1 MPVFS
6 VQLFHNVP
14 FQNSRFPSKMSRLL
28 EACPFECLQNVDLN
42 EKRNKIASIASGFLF
57 FSGWWFA
64 IDASATY
71 YEDTR
76 DVFHLCGV
84 FATIS
89 MFMVNAVS
97 NSLLRGEGFTDG
109 CLGPVGARIWFFFG
123 FMMGFGSLL
132 GNYLNFDITGW
143 HHKRR
148 VPASKLCCVGSAYI
162 LFGEY
167 VHDDEAKTFN
177 PKYTYPGVAFF
188 MQNLFIFFASVIY
201 KFGRSED
208 MWG

>member
-1 MPVFS
+1 MISYVSDACDIFDTS
-6 VQLFHNVP
+6 CFLFVTLPNTPSLQRHSFV
-14 FQNSRFPSKMSRLL
+14 SRMSRLL

-132 GNYLNFDITGW
+132 G
-143 HHKRR
+143 
-148 VPASKLCCVGSAYI
+148 S
-162 LFGEY
+162 
-167 VHDDEAKTFN
+167 
-177 PKYTYPGVAFF
+177 
-188 MQNLFIFFASVIY
+188 FASHTSICIFLLLLSRFRLHPLWRVCA
-201 KFGRSED
+201 
-208 MWG
+208 

>member
-1 MPVFS
+1 
-6 VQLFHNVP
+6 
-14 FQNSRFPSKMSRLL
+14 MSRLL

-132 GNYLNFDITGW
+132 GNYLKGW
-143 HHKRR
+143 LAIAKLKPLVERYSCQPMRR
-148 VPASKLCCVGSAYI
+148 LDTSNNLSVGPSC
-162 LFGEY
+162 
-167 VHDDEAKTFN
+167 
-177 PKYTYPGVAFF
+177 
-188 MQNLFIFFASVIY
+188 M
-201 KFGRSED
+201 
-208 MWG
+208 

>member
-1 MPVFS
+1 
-6 VQLFHNVP
+6 
-14 FQNSRFPSKMSRLL
+14 MSRIL
-28 EACPFECLQNVDLN
+28 EALPFDFLHNIDFS
-42 EKRNKIASIASGFLF
+42 EKRNKIASIISGFFF

-64 IDASATY
+64 LDASATY
-71 YEDTR
+71 HQDTR

-97 NSLLRGEGFTDG
+97 NSLLRGESFTDG

-123 FMMGFGSLL
+123 FMMGFGSLI
-132 GNYLNFDITGW
+132 G
-143 HHKRR
+143 
-148 VPASKLCCVGSAYI
+148 ACYI

-167 VHDDEAKTFN
+167 VYVSDNVNNNFKPEH
-177 PKYTYPGVAFF
+177 TYPGVAFF
-188 MQNLFIFFASVIY
+188 LQNVFIFLSSITF

>member
-1 MPVFS
+1 MYLVFRDT
-6 VQLFHNVP
+6 VLFA
-14 FQNSRFPSKMSRLL
+14 RMSRLL

-132 GNYLNFDITGW
+132 GWFFPHSKSFSVFCYLLSRFCIYPVW
-143 HHKRR
+143 R
-148 VPASKLCCVGSAYI
+148 VCP
-162 LFGEY
+162 
-167 VHDDEAKTFN
+167 
-177 PKYTYPGVAFF
+177 
-188 MQNLFIFFASVIY
+188 
-201 KFGRSED
+201 R
-208 MWG
+208 

>member
-1 MPVFS
+1 MTLVIYLIRKVVSCFATLP
-6 VQLFHNVP
+6 NVP
-14 FQNSRFPSKMSRLL
+14 SFQRHSFVSRMSRLL

-84 FATIS
+84 FPTIS

-132 GNYLNFDITGW
+132 GKFSS
-143 HHKRR
+143 HK
-148 VPASKLCCVGSAYI
+148 K
-162 LFGEY
+162 LFGIRKQLLSFES
-167 VHDDEAKTFN
+167 AS
-177 PKYTYPGVAFF
+177 AF
-188 MQNLFIFFASVIY
+188 
-201 KFGRSED
+201 
-208 MWG
+208 

>member
-1 MPVFS
+1 
-6 VQLFHNVP
+6 
-14 FQNSRFPSKMSRLL
+14 MSRIL
-28 EACPFECLQNVDLN
+28 EALPFDFLHNIDLS
-42 EKRNKIASIASGFLF
+42 EKRNKIASIISGFFF

-64 IDASATY
+64 LDASATY
-71 YEDTR
+71 HQDTR

-97 NSLLRGEGFTDG
+97 NSLLRGESFTDG

-123 FMMGFGSLL
+123 FMMGFGSLI
-132 GNYLNFDITGW
+132 G
-143 HHKRR
+143 
-148 VPASKLCCVGSAYI
+148 ACYI

-167 VHDDEAKTFN
+167 VYVSDNVNNNFKPEH
-177 PKYTYPGVAFF
+177 TYPGVAFF
-188 MQNLFIFFASVIY
+188 LQNVFIFLSSITF

>member
-1 MPVFS
+1 
-6 VQLFHNVP
+6 
-14 FQNSRFPSKMSRLL
+14 MSRLL

-132 GNYLNFDITGW
+132 GWF
-143 HHKRR
+143 
-148 VPASKLCCVGSAYI
+148 ASHTNASPSPEMLFHRSFFFCFLGSAYI

-188 MQNLFIFFASVIY
+188 LQNLFIFFASITY

>member
-1 MPVFS
+1 
-6 VQLFHNVP
+6 
-14 FQNSRFPSKMSRLL
+14 MSRLL

-57 FSGWWFA
+57 FTGKPSTTKHMIKKISFFFTGWWFA

-71 YEDTR
+71 YVDTR

-132 GNYLNFDITGW
+132 GWFAPYHNIFIIYFYKSRFCLHPVW
-143 HHKRR
+143 R
-148 VPASKLCCVGSAYI
+148 VCS
-162 LFGEY
+162 
-167 VHDDEAKTFN
+167 
-177 PKYTYPGVAFF
+177 
-188 MQNLFIFFASVIY
+188 
-201 KFGRSED
+201 
-208 MWG
+208 